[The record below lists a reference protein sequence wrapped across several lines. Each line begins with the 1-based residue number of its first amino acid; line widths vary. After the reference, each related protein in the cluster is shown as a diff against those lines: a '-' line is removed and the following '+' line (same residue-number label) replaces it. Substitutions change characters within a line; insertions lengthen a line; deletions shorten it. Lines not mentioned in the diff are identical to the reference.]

1 MIALGVQ
8 RAGAIPP
15 HPPLLVCEPLAGLI
29 CLPRGDDREPRR
41 EGRRFSSSAHEMRQP
56 DAANRLERWSVGC
69 GLFESRRRSLG
80 AMGLGE
86 PWVSHRAAAAET
98 DQCGDRWGQGGG
110 LLPACGYEQPRQ
122 TATHPNRTGPAPL
135 VPAQP
140 SRHVKGSDVMIQSE
154 RWVGGA
160 WRRCVGSERQTP
172 TEARQMKDFAG
183 RIAVVTG
190 GGSGMGRQ
198 LGDPDL
204 SLGTES
210 FQTRSLADGGT
221 ANTHKARSSDLGG
234 FEPSIP
240 DWSKAS
246 PQAVPA
252 RPRRL
257 VDR

>member
-1 MIALGVQ
+1 
-8 RAGAIPP
+8 
-15 HPPLLVCEPLAGLI
+15 
-29 CLPRGDDREPRR
+29 
-41 EGRRFSSSAHEMRQP
+41 MRQP

-110 LLPACGYEQPRQ
+110 LLPACRYEQPRQ

-183 RIAVVTG
+183 TIAVVTG
-190 GGSGMGRQ
+190 GGSVWGGSSVTRTFREGPRVSR
-198 LGDPDL
+198 LGPSQMEVRRTPTRPDL
-204 SLGTES
+204 LTSGNSNPRSRIGAKLARKQFLHGPVGWSIAES
-210 FQTRSLADGGT
+210 VQAAAAESAILIGRNAHGRLRATPPPSANPDRIAGCTRRYDRA
-221 ANTHKARSSDLGG
+221 ASD
-234 FEPSIP
+234 
-240 DWSKAS
+240 
-246 PQAVPA
+246 
-252 RPRRL
+252 
-257 VDR
+257 